1 MLLQRSIQDLNYWDC
16 YPGTVEKLRNSIY
29 KTNFDLD
36 LGKEEAERE
45 VQRHL
50 DDLNEDVVNY
60 LRGITDEDEE

>member
-1 MLLQRSIQDLNYWDC
+1 M
-16 YPGTVEKLRNSIY
+16 EKLRNSVC

-36 LGKEEAERE
+36 LGKKEPERE

-60 LRGITDEDEE
+60 LRGHTDGE